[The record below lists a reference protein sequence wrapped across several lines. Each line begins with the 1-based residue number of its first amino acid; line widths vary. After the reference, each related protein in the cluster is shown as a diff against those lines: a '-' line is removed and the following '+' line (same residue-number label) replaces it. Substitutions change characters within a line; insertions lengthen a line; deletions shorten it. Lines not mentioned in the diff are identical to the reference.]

1 MNIYFSR
8 KKDVWRYL
16 IGLLVLAVLILSLNI
31 IQKPLKTLF
40 YFISSPFQ
48 KIFWQTGNRVFD
60 FFDSFMRAS
69 QLKKEVGELQ
79 TKNQELFSRL
89 VSLEELEKQNIEMRQ
104 ALDVGLNKEFK
115 LVFSQIISKDISQDF
130 IIIDRGLEDGISTG
144 MAVINSQE
152 VLFGKVFEVYKNFSK
167 IMLISHQDSVFDVK
181 IQSNDLPPTP
191 RSFSERGE
199 VVGGP
204 NAASIYGAIK
214 GKGGLSIFL
223 DLVPYSAQIKEGD
236 TLITSSLEGK
246 FPKNLLVG
254 EIKKIEKND
263 TKSFQKA
270 EVEPFFNI
278 KETENLFV
286 ITKCW

>member
-1 MNIYFSR
+1 MNVYFSKR
-8 KKDVWRYL
+8 KDVWKYL
-16 IGLLVLAVLILSLNI
+16 IGLLVLAVIILSLNI
-31 IQKPLKTLF
+31 IQKPLKSLF

-48 KIFWQTGNRVFD
+48 KIFWQTGNRVSD
-60 FFDSFMRAS
+60 FFDSFIRAS
-69 QLKKEVGELQ
+69 QLKKEVGEFQ
-79 TKNQELFSRL
+79 TKNQELLSQL

-104 ALDVGLNKEFK
+104 ALDGGLNKEFK

-130 IIIDRGLEDGISTG
+130 IMINAGSEDGISMG
-144 MAVINSQE
+144 MAAINSQK

-181 IQSNDLPPTP
+181 IQNN
-191 RSFSERGE
+191 E
-199 VVGGP
+199 P
-204 NAASIYGAIK
+204 NAVLTYGAVK
-214 GKGGLSIFL
+214 GKGDLSIFL
-223 DLVPYSAQIKEGD
+223 DLVPHNAQIKEGD

-246 FPKNLLVG
+246 FPKNILVG

-278 KETENLFV
+278 KETENLFI
-286 ITKCW
+286 ITN